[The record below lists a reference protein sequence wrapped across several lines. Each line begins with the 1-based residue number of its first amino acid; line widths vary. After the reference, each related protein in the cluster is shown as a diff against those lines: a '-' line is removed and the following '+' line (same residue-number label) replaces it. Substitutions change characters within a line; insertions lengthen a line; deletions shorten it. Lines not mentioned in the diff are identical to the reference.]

1 MKTGIFVAAA
11 ALAVF
16 ATGCKKKQPEPIPQP
31 KAREAAA
38 KQDSEKPPETAV
50 GNYLRGQVDNIEKAK
65 AAKALYEKSAQ
76 ESLGRA
82 GSLDEEGE

>member
-1 MKTGIFVAAA
+1 MKSVLITMAA

-16 ATGCKKKQPEPIPQP
+16 SVGCKKKQAEPIPQP
-31 KAREAAA
+31 KAEQAAE
-38 KQDSEKPPETAV
+38 KTSEKPPETAA
-50 GNYLRGQVDNIEKAK
+50 GNYLRNRVGQIDKAK

-82 GSLDEEGE
+82 DNLDAEGN